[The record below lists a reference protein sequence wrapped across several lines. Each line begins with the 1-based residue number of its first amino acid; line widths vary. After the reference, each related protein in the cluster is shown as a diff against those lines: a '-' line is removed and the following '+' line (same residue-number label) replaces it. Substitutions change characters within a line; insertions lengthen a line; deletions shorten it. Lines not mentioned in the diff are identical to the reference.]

1 MGQNNLSASIGSF
14 NKYHNDGWEQA
25 IFIIKLVN
33 FFDPNS
39 WIWQFLTH
47 DFPQIILV
55 LALFGTQTSKH
66 LYFFAKFYLKF
77 MKRVKRGYVPCKY
90 IVPWEKVE
98 LLLGISF
105 SAEDHKYFPYFCHF
119 PPFFETFFHTCKN
132 IIIYTEI
139 TLSYMWSEYL
149 CLFTI
154 LGKKCIVIH
163 TINTAFQL
171 FVYC

>member
-1 MGQNNLSASIGSF
+1 MTQ
-14 NKYHNDGWEQA
+14 
-25 IFIIKLVN
+25 
-33 FFDPNS
+33 
-39 WIWQFLTH
+39 
-47 DFPQIILV
+47 DFPPIILELTV
-55 LALFGTQTSKH
+55 FGTQTSKH
-66 LYFFAKFYLKF
+66 MYFFAKFYLKF

-139 TLSYMWSEYL
+139 TLSYMYVIRISMSIYHTGEKMHSNTHNQYCFPTL
-149 CLFTI
+149 CALLI
-154 LGKKCIVIH
+154 YNK
-163 TINTAFQL
+163 
-171 FVYC
+171 

>member
-1 MGQNNLSASIGSF
+1 M
-14 NKYHNDGWEQA
+14 
-25 IFIIKLVN
+25 VN

-66 LYFFAKFYLKF
+66 MYFFAKFYLKF

-154 LGKKCIVIH
+154 LGKKMH
-163 TINTAFQL
+163 SNTHNQ
-171 FVYC
+171 YCFPTLCALLIYNK

>member
-25 IFIIKLVN
+25 IFIIKWLVFLTQTVEFGNFWRMIFHKLFQCLHFLVYRPPNTCN
-33 FFDPNS
+33 FF
-39 WIWQFLTH
+39 
-47 DFPQIILV
+47 
-55 LALFGTQTSKH
+55 A
-66 LYFFAKFYLKF
+66 KF

-171 FVYC
+171 FVHC